1 MHGMHIFYTNSVRV
15 HAIICANGFVLLCKH
30 DGEAYG
36 LVLILPVNIV
46 TAGEGFPAWRL
57 LINGQDQKRMD
68 MIQCHVT

>member
-1 MHGMHIFYTNSVRV
+1 MHIFYTNSVRV
-15 HAIICANGFVLLCKH
+15 HAIICANGFVLLW
-30 DGEAYG
+30 GEAYG

-68 MIQCHVT
+68 MIQCHMT